1 MNHVHDVTTTGS
13 ALGNLTATGFGGIG
27 GMAGLNSMM
36 PLGGLVPPTAALPA
50 SSAVVDMLE
59 IPGKGRCCVYF
70 AR

>member
-1 MNHVHDVTTTGS
+1 MNQVHDATTTGS
-13 ALGNLTATGFGGIG
+13 ALANLTGFGGGIM
-27 GMAGLNSMM
+27 GMTGLNSML